1 MFQLC
6 GGTFHHS
13 VLGTDSRIDTFD
25 IYFQLFDGFEPEQFA
40 QLSVAGNVLNM
51 IVIFCVVPVLSGR
64 LKWHETTCLTLIN
77 ALNRDQLYKNRS
89 SRKIYS
95 RRLFSREYDFQK
107 TFFRTENPFS
117 GKTYFYTIAS
127 STSYFAATFPTAIW
141 PGMYLVEVLNA
152 SSFSQYSQ
160 ARYASQVPSPTTG
173 CPRFLCLPDA
183 TVQRWHC
190 KWVNW
195 RNSQFKV
202 NEIQSLTAMV
212 TLYKESKFLS

>member
-1 MFQLC
+1 M
-6 GGTFHHS
+6 TFS
-13 VLGTDSRIDTFD
+13 L
-25 IYFQLFDGFEPEQFA
+25 
-40 QLSVAGNVLNM
+40 
-51 IVIFCVVPVLSGR
+51 
-64 LKWHETTCLTLIN
+64 
-77 ALNRDQLYKNRS
+77 
-89 SRKIYS
+89 
-95 RRLFSREYDFQK
+95 
-107 TFFRTENPFS
+107 TENQFS

-160 ARYASQVPSPTTG
+160 ARYASHVPIPTTG

-190 KWVNW
+190 KWVKW

>member
-1 MFQLC
+1 MIVVEDQPGRDCIKIGLPR
-6 GGTFHHS
+6 
-13 VLGTDSRIDTFD
+13 RID
-25 IYFQLFDGFEPEQFA
+25 
-40 QLSVAGNVLNM
+40 
-51 IVIFCVVPVLSGR
+51 
-64 LKWHETTCLTLIN
+64 
-77 ALNRDQLYKNRS
+77 
-89 SRKIYS
+89 S

-173 CPRFLCLPDA
+173 CPRFLWPLSVRCHSAEMALQMGELAELP
-183 TVQRWHC
+183 
-190 KWVNW
+190 
-195 RNSQFKV
+195 
-202 NEIQSLTAMV
+202 IQSQRNPIFNHNGHPVQGTKVLE
-212 TLYKESKFLS
+212 LGFI